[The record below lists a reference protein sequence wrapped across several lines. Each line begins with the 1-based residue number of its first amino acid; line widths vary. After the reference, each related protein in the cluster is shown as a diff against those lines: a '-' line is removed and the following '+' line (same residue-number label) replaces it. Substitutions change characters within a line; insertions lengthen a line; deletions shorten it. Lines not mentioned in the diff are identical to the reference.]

1 MIVSHAQLEAIA
13 AMFVE
18 EAARST
24 ASRNNGNGAGI
35 GKFDVEGFLAK
46 HSISI
51 KRIESYQGGRRIILQ
66 QCVFDADHKGTG
78 AAIIERETG
87 ALGYKCQHNSCSDKT
102 WADLRKLLDPDY
114 QGTNKGGIYRATPRG
129 LVRVRTVDGAQI
141 EIPLTNFVARIV
153 GNVTHDDGEE
163 TSQHFEIEITQNER
177 TIKKTIPADKYA
189 SMRWP
194 IEALGSRAIIYAG
207 QGTTDHA
214 RAAIQVLSPDPVTR
228 TVYTHTGWRE
238 LSDKWTYLHGAGAI
252 DADGEITHME
262 VSLPPS
268 LKHFKLELPPTD
280 EDLRIAVHASLR
292 VLELAPYRVT
302 VPVYGAWARVL
313 LGEADFAEYLY
324 GATGRFKTELAVLM
338 QQHFG
343 AGFIS
348 KHLPASFTN
357 TVNVNEALAFIM
369 KDALLLV
376 DEFNP
381 PAASGGR
388 GFAQEQMV
396 RDAVRLFRSQGNNV
410 GRGRMRSDT
419 TLRSPKLPRGLVLAT
434 GENDFPGESLNV
446 RVPTI
451 EIFEGD
457 VDVSKLTVCQAD
469 AAAGLYVQATAGF
482 IHYLARDLDG
492 FRAEFKRLEKQFR
505 LQFHNGHPRTSDIQA
520 QLRAAYAI
528 LAGFLIEIGAM
539 DEAEATALNTRV
551 RVALAG
557 LAADQAAVT
566 EANEP
571 TATYLRL
578 LRAALTAGK
587 AHLADMEGDA
597 PRGHELACGWRHEA
611 YGQIEKTWRPQ
622 GDRIGWTD
630 GTELYLNR
638 DASYRVA
645 QAMAGSGSPGIEVS
659 VKTLSKRLHE
669 KHLLR
674 AVEEIQGTL
683 TVRVTIAGHREL
695 GVLHLAASTLFEIDD
710 ASGAKNG
717 TDR

>member
-1 MIVSHAQLEAIA
+1 
-13 AMFVE
+13 
-18 EAARST
+18 
-24 ASRNNGNGAGI
+24 
-35 GKFDVEGFLAK
+35 
-46 HSISI
+46 
-51 KRIESYQGGRRIILQ
+51 
-66 QCVFDADHKGTG
+66 
-78 AAIIERETG
+78 
-87 ALGYKCQHNSCSDKT
+87 
-102 WADLRKLLDPDY
+102 
-114 QGTNKGGIYRATPRG
+114 
-129 LVRVRTVDGAQI
+129 
-141 EIPLTNFVARIV
+141 
-153 GNVTHDDGEE
+153 
-163 TSQHFEIEITQNER
+163 
-177 TIKKTIPADKYA
+177 
-189 SMRWP
+189 
-194 IEALGSRAIIYAG
+194 
-207 QGTTDHA
+207 
-214 RAAIQVLSPDPVTR
+214 
-228 TVYTHTGWRE
+228 
-238 LSDKWTYLHGAGAI
+238 
-252 DADGEITHME
+252 
-262 VSLPPS
+262 
-268 LKHFKLELPPTD
+268 
-280 EDLRIAVHASLR
+280 
-292 VLELAPYRVT
+292 
-302 VPVYGAWARVL
+302 
-313 LGEADFAEYLY
+313 
-324 GATGRFKTELAVLM
+324 
-338 QQHFG
+338 
-343 AGFIS
+343 
-348 KHLPASFTN
+348 
-357 TVNVNEALAFIM
+357 
-369 KDALLLV
+369 
-376 DEFNP
+376 
-381 PAASGGR
+381 
-388 GFAQEQMV
+388 
-396 RDAVRLFRSQGNNV
+396 
-410 GRGRMRSDT
+410 
-419 TLRSPKLPRGLVLAT
+419 
-434 GENDFPGESLNV
+434 
-446 RVPTI
+446 
-451 EIFEGD
+451 
-457 VDVSKLTVCQAD
+457 
-469 AAAGLYVQATAGF
+469 
-482 IHYLARDLDG
+482 LDG

-578 LRAALTAGK
+578 LRAAVTAGK